1 MISQNDIRIGFK
13 KLGRKKVLGLAYKDE
28 NRIEIDSS
36 LKGKDFINVTIHEL
50 LHILHPYLLEED
62 IDNSANVITHFL
74 DKYGVIKTEENS
86 NKIV

>member
-1 MISQNDIRIGFK
+1 M
-13 KLGRKKVLGLAYKDE
+13 
-28 NRIEIDSS
+28 
-36 LKGKDFINVTIHEL
+36 GKDFINVTIHEL
-50 LHILHPYLLEED
+50 LHILHPYLLEEE